1 MARDG
6 NGNSFLEEIAR
17 KNAEAERAAFEDAP
31 SADNR
36 LPFISEEAD
45 DDGKNDFG
53 TSTLSSTTGTT
64 GTYNGNTSSIGVN
77 NGSSLKE
84 RREPSRLKSTTQ
96 AGSGLGSSIGSGTGV
111 SGGIQTLKQAKR
123 QSTATISFGKLK

>member
-1 MARDG
+1 M
-6 NGNSFLEEIAR
+6 
-17 KNAEAERAAFEDAP
+17 
-31 SADNR
+31 
-36 LPFISEEAD
+36 PFISEEAD

-53 TSTLSSTTGTT
+53 TSTLSSTTGTA
-64 GTYNGNTSSIGVN
+64 GTYNGNASSIGVN

-84 RREPSRLKSTTQ
+84 RRESFRLKSTTQ